1 MAKKNLC
8 GVEIEYA
15 DEFHHE
21 MFHCYGATVVNG
33 KNDPND
39 KTNNFVTIESE
50 DGKRTHVIAMCP
62 QFEDAKA
69 IVCAMSLAKN
79 LMDGKVGSVVDGVND
94 ILKGVKS
101 KMEERLSKV
110 GYNTKAMEAKID
122 ELIKSGKSSDEILKY
137 MDEHR
142 EDFIIK
148 KPDAK
153 PTDDNKERW

>member
-15 DEFHHE
+15 DEFHHG
-21 MFHCYGATVVNG
+21 MFHCYGAIVVNG
-33 KNDPND
+33 RNDPND

-50 DGKRTHVIAMCP
+50 DGKRTNVIAMCP
-62 QFEDAKA
+62 QFDDAKA

-79 LMDGKVGSVVDGVND
+79 LMDGKVASVVDGVKD
-94 ILKGVKS
+94 VLKGVRS
-101 KMEERLSKV
+101 EMNERLRRV
-110 GYNTKAMEAKID
+110 GYNIEAIEAKMD

-142 EDFIIK
+142 KDFIIK
-148 KPDAK
+148 KHDDK